1 MAEMYNPPGLT
12 LPYYFLYYKFPG
24 KMVATSGGGAEI
36 WRFSGETGGWEP
48 RNDIADDILHGTTQ
62 EVSVLTPEEFVQR
75 TERARGRYL
84 QGEGPVYALYDTI
97 RALEET
103 ADARTVAS
111 PTASVSSSRVSAA
124 APTSCSRPFCSSRAT
139 PPPIR
144 PSPPNDPP
152 TRTPPPGSSSRAPAS
167 PPA

>member
-103 ADARTVAS
+103 ADAENRRLTDRERLLVEGLRRRTYVMFETVLQQQGDPAAD
-111 PTASVSSSRVSAA
+111 PTLAA
-124 APTSCSRPFCSSRAT
+124 
-139 PPPIR
+139 
-144 PSPPNDPP
+144 
-152 TRTPPPGSSSRAPAS
+152 
-167 PPA
+167 

>member
-1 MAEMYNPPGLT
+1 MYNPPGLT

-103 ADARTVAS
+103 ADAENRRLTDRERLLVEGLRRRTYVMFETVLQQQGDPAAD
-111 PTASVSSSRVSAA
+111 PTLAA
-124 APTSCSRPFCSSRAT
+124 
-139 PPPIR
+139 
-144 PSPPNDPP
+144 
-152 TRTPPPGSSSRAPAS
+152 
-167 PPA
+167 